1 VLNNLFIVSFRS
13 LMKRKLFLSIN
24 VLGLAIALACCI
36 VGFFCYDFNATFDN
50 IHKNASM
57 IYRVSSWRDFQ
68 NERTKHALVPLALG
82 NEVGQNIRDVN
93 TVIRYTARD
102 VNYRASD
109 ALFSIETSFVDP
121 SFFEVFAF
129 NFLQGG
135 GSLADKSSLIISE
148 SLSRRLFGDEP
159 AIGKPIDQVL
169 GDGEF
174 KTFTVS
180 GVFQDQRFNTSFG
193 GDAYSNFYNQNFDDD
208 PNWNEDSWS
217 YTSGLFVVVPDPSR
231 LAAIAKDINRYAEN
245 NNNVRTDFII
255 SEFEL
260 DPFIGMGVRD
270 EHEGTRNSYTRLG
283 FPAEL
288 IAIVAVIGSFI
299 LLITCFNLINTFIAI
314 SSARLKEIG
323 IRKVMGGT
331 RKQLFIQFMGETVI
345 LCTAALLLALFI
357 ANYFLIPSFNNL
369 WPHLKLTP
377 EYLARPGA
385 FAFMVVLV
393 LFTALLA
400 GTYPAL
406 FISKF
411 HPIEILKGKLA
422 FTRNSIT
429 THSLLVLQFA
439 LSLIS
444 LICCLAF
451 MDNSRFQSR
460 FDFGFDKS
468 GLIFTE
474 VANRSEF
481 EAYKNALSQSS
492 DITSIAGSRHHIS
505 SRTYHTPIKSGS
517 DVVEA
522 EVLEVGDDY
531 LETTG
536 MKLVEGRDFAD
547 DSESDRRG
555 SVIVSEETVKTFGWD
570 RPLGM
575 EIILR
580 DTIRQTVIGV
590 VKNIYNNGLWAGLEP
605 IVLRKA
611 DRNAIYYVIVSTQP
625 SKVDLVNKLMA
636 TTWRE
641 LFPDRIYNGNTVDNA
656 LSEATRVNKNIVQMS
671 TFLGIISMLL
681 TVTGLFS
688 LVSLN
693 INGRMKEIGVRKV
706 LGASAVNLSW
716 VVNKEFVIVMGVAC
730 LIGGAAGAVIAQSL
744 ISDLWRYYQ
753 SITPVTL
760 VCSVVVLFAA
770 AALSIVNKI
779 YDMVRLNPADIL
791 RND

>member
-13 LMKRKLFLSIN
+13 LMKRKLFLSVNI
-24 VLGLAIALACCI
+24 LGLAIALACCI
-36 VGFFCYDFNATFDN
+36 VGYFCYDFNATFDN

-57 IYRVSSWRDFQ
+57 IYRVTSWRDFQ
-68 NERTKHALVPLALG
+68 NERTKHAPVPLALG
-82 NEVGQNIRDVN
+82 NAVEQNIRDVK

-102 VNYRASD
+102 ANYRASD
-109 ALFSIETSFVDP
+109 DLFSIETRFVDP
-121 SFFEVFAF
+121 SFFEAFTF
-129 NFLQGG
+129 NFLQGR

-148 SLSRRLFGDEP
+148 SLSRMLFGDQP
-159 AIGKPIDQVL
+159 AVGKPVDQVL
-169 GDGEF
+169 GEGKF
-174 KTFTVS
+174 KTFIVS
-180 GVFQDQRFNTSFG
+180 GVFEDPHFNTSFS
-193 GDAYSNFYNQNFDDD
+193 GDAYTNFYNQNFDDD
-208 PNWNEDSWS
+208 ANWNEDSWS

-231 LAAIAKDINRYAEN
+231 LAAIAKNINRYVEN
-245 NNNVRTDFII
+245 NNNIRPDFII

-288 IAIVAVIGSFI
+288 IVIVAVIGSFI

-331 RKQLFIQFMGETVI
+331 RKQLFIQFMGETVV
-345 LCTAALLLALFI
+345 LCTTALLLALFI
-357 ANYFLIPSFNNL
+357 ANYLLIPSFNNL

-377 EYLARPGA
+377 EYLASPGA
-385 FAFMVVLV
+385 FAFMVLLV

-400 GTYPAL
+400 GTYPAI

-411 HPIEILKGKLA
+411 HPIEILKGRLA
-422 FTRNSIT
+422 FNRNSIT
-429 THSLLVLQFA
+429 SHSLLVLQFA

-451 MDNSRFQSR
+451 IDNSRFQST

-481 EAYKNALSQSS
+481 EAYKNALSESP
-492 DITSIAGSRHHIS
+492 DIISVAGSRHHIS

-517 DVVEA
+517 DVVDA

-531 LETTG
+531 LETAG
-536 MKLVEGRDFAD
+536 MKLVEGRDFAN
-547 DSESDRRG
+547 DSESDRIG
-555 SVIVSEETVKTFGWD
+555 SVIVSEETVKRFGWD
-570 RPLGM
+570 SPLGM

-611 DRNAIYYVIVSTQP
+611 HRDAMYYIIVSMQP
-625 SKVDLVNKLMA
+625 SKLELVNKLMGLK
-636 TTWRE
+636 WRE
-641 LFPDRIYNGNTVDNA
+641 LFPDRMYNGNTVDNG

-671 TFLGIISMLL
+671 MFLGIVAMLL
-681 TVTGLFS
+681 TVTGLFT
-688 LVSLN
+688 LVSLH

-706 LGASAVNLSW
+706 LGASAFNLSW
-716 VVNKEFVIVMGVAC
+716 VLNKEFAIVIGAAC
-730 LIGGAAGAVIAQSL
+730 LVGSVAGAFIAQSL

-760 VCSVVVLFAA
+760 VSSVVVLLAA
-770 AALSIVNKI
+770 AGLSIFNKI
-779 YDMVRLNPADIL
+779 HDMVRLNPSDIL
-791 RND
+791 RNE